1 MLHAVA
7 VLDDSSEFQQL
18 VQAMLNYIGIHEV
31 TALISSEQAL
41 PTLLETP
48 PDLLMLDVMMAGIG
62 GLDVWSRLRAAPETQ
77 QLPIILCTA
86 AINSLVE
93 DELRLEQDPYTQM
106 LPKPFTLDELKQA
119 IAALIPHWNA

>member
-7 VLDDSSEFQQL
+7 VLDDSGEFQQL
-18 VQAMLNYIGIHEV
+18 LQAMLNYIGITEV
-31 TALISSEQAL
+31 TPWFSSEEAL
-41 PTLLETP
+41 PALLETP
-48 PDLLMLDVMMAGIG
+48 PDLLLLDVMMAGIG
-62 GLDVWSRLRAAPETQ
+62 GLDVWSRLRSAPATRE
-77 QLPIILCTA
+77 LPIILCTA

-93 DELRLEQDPYTQM
+93 DELRLDQDPYTQM